1 MRTTLAVPLLD
12 LFGEEVIL
20 QRRAFGRRPVRKPA
34 PAQQELVQLGFLDI
48 LEMSDEALERL
59 RVHDEITEEYVE
71 WLREYLL
78 KLTLRQLVHPQV
90 SELHRREAVE
100 WVMSDDMH
108 PFSFKVCCAALQAD
122 HEDVREGVLAIMRKH
137 AS

>member
-1 MRTTLAVPLLD
+1 MKTALAVLPLD

-20 QRRAFGRRPVRKPA
+20 RRRWFERRPVRKPA
-34 PAQQELVQLGFLDI
+34 PARQEPVQLGFLDI
-48 LEMSDEALERL
+48 LEMSDEALEQL
-59 RVHDEITEEYVE
+59 RVHDDISDEYVE

-90 SELHRREAVE
+90 SELHRLEAVE
-100 WVMSDDMH
+100 WVMSDEVQ

>member
-1 MRTTLAVPLLD
+1 MKTAMAVPLLD

-20 QRRAFGRRPVRKPA
+20 QRRLFERRPRRKPA
-34 PAQQELVQLGFLDI
+34 PAQQELVQLGLLDI
-48 LEMSDEALERL
+48 LEMSDETLEQLRAL
-59 RVHDEITEEYVE
+59 DEITEEYIE

-78 KLTLRQLVHPQV
+78 KLTLRQILHPQV

-100 WVMSDDMH
+100 WVMSDEVH

-137 AS
+137 LN